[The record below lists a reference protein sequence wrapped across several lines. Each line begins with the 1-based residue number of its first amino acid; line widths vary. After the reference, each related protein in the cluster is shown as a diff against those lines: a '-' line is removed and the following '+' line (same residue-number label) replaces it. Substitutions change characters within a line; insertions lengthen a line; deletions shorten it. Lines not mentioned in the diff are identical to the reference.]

1 MFISCHVSE
10 RELVFYTFGGIM
22 CHVGTSRCEALC
34 SEIVTKVLR
43 QLKSCEVTVSG
54 VPMKLLKLGTLV
66 RKIVF
71 NNCSLCT
78 CYKNLEKRLK

>member
-1 MFISCHVSE
+1 MSCHVISE

-22 CHVGTSRCEALC
+22 CHVGTSRCVAQC

-43 QLKSCEVTVSG
+43 QLKSCEMTVSG
-54 VPMKLLKLGTLV
+54 VPMKLLKLGTLA
-66 RKIVF
+66 RKIVL

-78 CYKNLEKRLK
+78 YYKNL

>member
-1 MFISCHVSE
+1 MSCHVISE

-22 CHVGTSRCEALC
+22 CHVGTSGCEAQC

-54 VPMKLLKLGTLV
+54 VPMKLLKLGTLA
-66 RKIVF
+66 RKIVL

-78 CYKNLEKRLK
+78 YYKNL